1 MMWAVV
7 GGPIAVAA
15 GAAAGSRALTKAG
28 TVLAAGT
35 AAVMADLAAHEVV
48 PGANDNGSGVVG
60 LIALARRFAERPPE
74 RARLLFLSTSEE
86 ATCDG
91 IAAFADRHFDDLPRD
106 RTFFL
111 CLESLGSPHLA
122 VIRAEGMLGMQDYPP
137 RSLELLDATAAEL
150 DIDLIP
156 ELRNRSATDAVVPLH
171 AGYDC
176 AAIVS
181 VTKLHQLANY
191 HWPTDVPENVNY
203 ETLADAVRLAEGT
216 IRRLD
221 ERWLE

>member
-1 MMWAVV
+1 
-7 GGPIAVAA
+7 
-15 GAAAGSRALTKAG
+15 
-28 TVLAAGT
+28 
-35 AAVMADLAAHEVV
+35 
-48 PGANDNGSGVVG
+48 
-60 LIALARRFAERPPE
+60 
-74 RARLLFLSTSEE
+74 
-86 ATCDG
+86 
-91 IAAFADRHFDDLPRD
+91 
-106 RTFFL
+106 
-111 CLESLGSPHLA
+111 
-122 VIRAEGMLGMQDYPP
+122 MLGMQDYPP

-221 ERWLE
+221 ERWL